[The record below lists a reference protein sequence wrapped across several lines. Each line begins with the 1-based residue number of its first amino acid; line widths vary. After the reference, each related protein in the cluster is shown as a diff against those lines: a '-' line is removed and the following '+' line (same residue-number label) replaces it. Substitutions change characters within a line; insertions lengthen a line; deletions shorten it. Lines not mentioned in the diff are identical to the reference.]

1 MDSIANKIIT
11 SGKDTSE
18 QLLDELLELISSVFQ
33 FPEFDQNNI
42 RENLWDALYDTCSNS
57 NNNNIQFK
65 CFSAVRI
72 LSRDKTSLAKLASEK
87 WLDLLKDHAKF
98 TEKSIQLTDD
108 ELQVTIEAEKCL
120 CNIVFNNNNCAA
132 KCSTNGTLDAII
144 ERISRFKDIQYED
157 IRFFDMKLL
166 FILSAVRPEI
176 RKKINKEMNG
186 MTYLMQALDIIL
198 EECIAKANLDGN
210 TPNIMLSDT
219 QVNITCEILK
229 ALFNITLHVNEEDED
244 EIKIFTKLV
253 ITLRQYLLM
262 PTSSSEKKWALQN
275 DIINLLTNV
284 PRKSYEGLLLPVTS
298 KDNLPNNLVYED
310 TNCTAIYELLLLLK
324 AKLNKEPSV
333 SSQHLILSPLI
344 TVLLK
349 MAGSSRTLRKYLKGQ
364 ILPPLKDVRTRPEQ
378 GDELRNHL
386 CRLLTTPITEV
397 RDCVSEFIFVLC
409 KKNVN
414 RMVKYTGYGNAA
426 GLFAKRGLL
435 GGSKDKGED
444 EFSSEDADSETE
456 EYAELK
462 HGINPVVG
470 CYEEPRPNPMEN
482 MSDEQKEY
490 EAIRLVNLID
500 SLTKCG
506 AIQPCRVGEDG
517 KPQPIEHVLQ
527 LQEGIK
533 AQSKYNHDDDD
544 DSD

>member
-1 MDSIANKIIT
+1 M
-11 SGKDTSE
+11 
-18 QLLDELLELISSVFQ
+18 
-33 FPEFDQNNI
+33 
-42 RENLWDALYDTCSNS
+42 
-57 NNNNIQFK
+57 
-65 CFSAVRI
+65 
-72 LSRDKTSLAKLASEK
+72 
-87 WLDLLKDHAKF
+87 
-98 TEKSIQLTDD
+98 
-108 ELQVTIEAEKCL
+108 
-120 CNIVFNNNNCAA
+120 
-132 KCSTNGTLDAII
+132 
-144 ERISRFKDIQYED
+144 
-157 IRFFDMKLL
+157 
-166 FILSAVRPEI
+166 
-176 RKKINKEMNG
+176 
-186 MTYLMQALDIIL
+186 
-198 EECIAKANLDGN
+198 
-210 TPNIMLSDT
+210 

-324 AKLNKEPSV
+324 AKLNKEPVSSTYNNIISYMKQYFYFQSV

-409 KKNVN
+409 KKNGKSHNLCIYKITRLISVN